1 MTPVMR
7 CLAAA
12 AVLSCCAAC
21 STPVAGN
28 SSVGP
33 APGSRSIV
41 LSSTAT
47 RTSAVSVV
55 TIPASL
61 IPYSQLTAAPTSI
74 PSSPATTVA
83 APTSHPTPTPTSAPT
98 PRPTPKPAPTTPTT
112 APPPTPPPTSVRLTT
127 STSTTTSRLTTTA
140 PAALTCPPPHLL
152 PAPDSIRFT
161 KVECYDGATWLVAS
175 GVYADGG
182 AVDGVEIVHQTGPG
196 RFAVLGS
203 GSDFSDSQDSFRAAG
218 MPADL
223 IGYLV
228 NGQPADHQTRTES

>member
-1 MTPVMR
+1 MTPVVR
-7 CLAAA
+7 RLAAA

-21 STPVAGN
+21 STPVAGS

-33 APGSRSIV
+33 TPRSAS
-41 LSSTAT
+41 LFSTAS
-47 RTSAVSVV
+47 RTSSVSVV

-61 IPYSQLTAAPTSI
+61 IPYSRLTAAPTSI

-83 APTSHPTPTPTSAPT
+83 TPTPTPTSAPT
-98 PRPTPKPAPTTPTT
+98 PKPAPTTPPT
-112 APPPTPPPTSVRLTT
+112 APPTTPPTTSVRTTT
-127 STSTTTSRLTTTA
+127 STITITSRPTTIP

-152 PAPDSIRFT
+152 PAPESIRFT

-175 GVYADGG
+175 GVYPDGG
-182 AVDGVEIVHQTGPG
+182 EVDGVTIVHQTGPG
-196 RFAVLGS
+196 RFAVFGS

-228 NGQPADHQTRTES
+228 NGQPAAHETRTES